1 MALMTGDSLKKLR
14 RIAAV
19 GLAACVLSVAT
30 VRQVAAQDKP
40 ADPAPPPPDPD
51 KVTLN
56 FFKNTEIGG
65 LVDAYW
71 LYNSNQV
78 PPQYQA
84 FNVLYNS
91 FDVSMAELWV
101 AKTPTTDSPIGYK
114 VRTTF
119 GSAADIMASASGQ
132 FLKESPYKNIEEAY
146 GSYLA
151 PVGKGLQIDIGK
163 FVTNAGAEVIE
174 AKDDFNYSRSLLF
187 QLAIPLYHSGVRLTY
202 SPNDKVTLMG
212 GVINGWN
219 VVNDNNTGK
228 SVMASITYKPTGSVS
243 LVENYIGGPEQ
254 PNDNSNWRNLSD
266 TVLSYTVNPQL
277 SLMANYDYGHDTNAA
292 NGLSVHWQ
300 GVAGYA
306 KYQAN
311 KYVALI
317 PRVEFYN
324 DPQGFT
330 TGFAGGQNLSDATVT
345 LEVKPA
351 DNFMWRIE
359 YRGDFSSQSPFINS
373 SGIAKSN
380 QQLFMVGFLFN
391 FSTKSS

>member
-19 GLAACVLSVAT
+19 GLAACVLSIAT
-30 VRQVAAQDKP
+30 VRQVSAQDKP
-40 ADPAPPPPDPD
+40 ADTTPPPPDPD

-65 LVDAYW
+65 LVDVYW
-71 LYNSNQV
+71 QYNSNQV
-78 PPQYQA
+78 PPLYQA

-119 GSAADIMASASGQ
+119 GSAADLMASASLQ

-151 PVGKGLQIDIGK
+151 PVGKGLQIDVGK

-174 AKDDFNYSRSLLF
+174 AKDDWNYSRSLLF

-228 SVMASITYKPTGSVS
+228 SVMASVTYKPTGSVS

-277 SLMANYDYGHDTNAA
+277 SLMANYDYAHDTNAA
-292 NGLSVHWQ
+292 DGSSVHWQ
-300 GVAGYA
+300 GVAGYL

-311 KYVALI
+311 KYVAVI
-317 PRVEFYN
+317 PRVEYYT
-324 DPQGFT
+324 DPQGFV
-330 TGFAGGQNLSDATVT
+330 TGIDQNLTGATVT

-351 DNFMWRIE
+351 DNFIWRIE
-359 YRGDFSSQSPFINS
+359 YRGDFSNQSPFVNS
-373 SGIAKSN
+373 SGTAKKN
-380 QQLFMVGFLFN
+380 QQLFIVGFLYN